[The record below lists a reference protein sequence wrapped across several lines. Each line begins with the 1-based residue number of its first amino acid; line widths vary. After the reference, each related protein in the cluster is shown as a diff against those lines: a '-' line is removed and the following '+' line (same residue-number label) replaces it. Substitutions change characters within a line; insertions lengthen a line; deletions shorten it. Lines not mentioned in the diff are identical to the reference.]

1 MNEENWNYKS
11 SESQCLKIREWLSS
25 GFTLT
30 SLEALEMF
38 GCMRLASRI
47 CDLKNRGMEIK
58 TEKVMTKTGKYVT
71 QYSAIL

>member
-1 MNEENWNYKS
+1 MNDNWNYKS
-11 SESQCLKIREWLSS
+11 SDSQCYKIREWLLA

-47 CDLKNRGMEIK
+47 CDLRDRGMRIK
-58 TEKVMTKTGKYVT
+58 AEKVMTHTGKYVT
-71 QYSAIL
+71 QYSAIQ

>member
-1 MNEENWNYKS
+1 MNDNWNYKS
-11 SESQCLKIREWLSS
+11 SESQCYKIREWLLA

-47 CDLKNRGMEIK
+47 CDLRYRGMRIK
-58 TEKVMTKTGKYVT
+58 AEKVMTRTGKYVT
-71 QYSAIL
+71 QYSAIQ